1 MNFRLIIVLFFMITN
16 IVFASYYDEINYHNN
31 NLLKDAIDN
40 FNNKKITEL
49 LNDYKFDLTKRLY
62 KQNTDYCLVTLF
74 SYLVLHKNF
83 DILKTILEKYEN
95 NSISFCENIE
105 KEVIKI
111 FNHDKKLFNILLN
124 KVTHITDI
132 GQDWLNILLKN
143 NCDTELTINI
153 INKFKFSIT
162 KQMLTNN
169 AIKEHMQE
177 AIKKEQY
184 ALVHYLTSL
193 CLQN

>member
-1 MNFRLIIVLFFMITN
+1 MSFRIIIILFFVTTN
-16 IVFASYYDEINYHNN
+16 TVFASYYDEVNFYNN

-40 FNNKKITEL
+40 FNNQRIAEL
-49 LNDYKFDLTKRLY
+49 LNDYKFDITKRIY
-62 KQNTDYCLVTLF
+62 KERSDYHHVTLF
-74 SYLVLHKNF
+74 FYLVLHKEF
-83 DILKTILEKYEN
+83 DILKTILEKHN
-95 NSISFCENIE
+95 DNSISFCENIE
-105 KEVIKI
+105 KEAIQI
-111 FNHDKKLFNILLN
+111 FKHDKKLFNILLN
-124 KVTHITDI
+124 KITHITDI

-153 INKFKFSIT
+153 INKFKSSIT

-169 AIKEHMQE
+169 VIKEHMQE